1 MTVVRFK
8 FLSYFDYRTNNV
20 AEPAQLQASN
30 AGLSKVFVELVSGDR
45 LSSCQSAL
53 SHIMTI
59 LELLCNQGTDEQL
72 GRSRHVM
79 ANKRNETP
87 NLS

>member
-1 MTVVRFK
+1 MTVVRLK
-8 FLSYFDYRTNNV
+8 FLFFGYKADNV

-30 AGLSKVFVELVSGDR
+30 AGLSKVLVELVSGDR

-59 LELLCNQGTDEQL
+59 LEMLCNQGMDEQPATHECH
-72 GRSRHVM
+72 G
-79 ANKRNETP
+79 
-87 NLS
+87 